1 MLKTKVYIT
10 RTSSFLPNT
19 VVKNDEMEEYL
30 GYINGKKSKT
40 KNIILRNNKIK
51 ERYYSITKEGETTH
65 TNSEMASLAI
75 KNLFSKKPNEIKEV
89 DLLCCGTSSPDQL
102 MPSHGVMVHGWLP
115 EMNPIEVLTPS
126 GNCCAGMHSLKYAY
140 LSLLTNEKNKA
151 VCTGS
156 ERLSR
161 IMRAEQFEGEISQL
175 AKLEKNPLIAFEKDF
190 LRWMLSDGAGA
201 FLLEKEPNPDGLSL
215 SIDWIEMISFANQE
229 EVCMY
234 MGGEKMENGELKG
247 YTEYNP
253 EELIG
258 KSLLSIKQDTRL
270 LGKKTT
276 ALGFVKLNNI
286 LKERNQSIEEIDH
299 FLVHMSSYFFEG
311 QIAQTLEENGI
322 GIPKEKWFSN
332 LSTKGNVGAGSIYL
346 MVDELI
352 KSGKAKK
359 GEKILLA
366 VPESARFSYAFS
378 LLTVC

>member
-1 MLKTKVYIT
+1 MSKVYIT

-19 VVKNDEMEEYL
+19 VVLNDEMEEYL
-30 GYINGKKSKT
+30 GYINGTKSKS
-40 KNIILRNNKIK
+40 KKFILRNNKIK
-51 ERYYSITKEGETTH
+51 ERYYAITKDGKTTH
-65 TNSEMASLAI
+65 TNSQMASLAI
-75 KNLFSKKPNEIKEV
+75 KNLFDKNPDEIKEV

-115 EMNPIEVLTPS
+115 EMNAIEVLSPS
-126 GNCCAGMHSLKYAY
+126 GNCCTGMHSIKYAY
-140 LSLLTNEKNKA
+140 MSLITGEKNKA
-151 VCTGS
+151 VCAGS

-161 IMRAEQFEGEISQL
+161 IMRAEQFEGEIDHLS
-175 AKLEKNPLIAFEKDF
+175 KLEKNPILAFEKDF

-201 FLLEKEPNPDGLSL
+201 FLLEKEPNPNGLNL
-215 SIDWIEMISFANQE
+215 RIDWMELISFANQE
-229 EVCMY
+229 EVCMF
-234 MGGEKMENGELKG
+234 MGGEKLESGELKG
-247 YTEYNP
+247 YTEYPSN
-253 EELIG
+253 EIIE
-258 KSLLSIKQDTRL
+258 KSLFSIKQDTRL
-270 LGKKTT
+270 LGEKTT

-286 LKERNQSIEEIDH
+286 LKERNESIEDVDH

-311 QIAQTLEENGI
+311 QIAKTLEDNGI

-346 MVDELI
+346 MIDELL

>member
-1 MLKTKVYIT
+1 MSKVYIT

-19 VVKNDEMEEYL
+19 VVLNDEMEEYL
-30 GYINGKKSKT
+30 GYINGTKSKS
-40 KNIILRNNKIK
+40 KKFILRNNKIK
-51 ERYYSITKEGETTH
+51 ERYYAITKDGKTTH
-65 TNSEMASLAI
+65 TNSQMASLAI
-75 KNLFSKKPNEIKEV
+75 KNLFDKNPNEIKEV

-115 EMNPIEVLTPS
+115 EMNAIEVLSPS
-126 GNCCAGMHSLKYAY
+126 GNCCTGMHSIKYAY
-140 LSLLTNEKNKA
+140 MSLITGEKNKA
-151 VCTGS
+151 VCSGS

-161 IMRAEQFEGEISQL
+161 IMRAEQFEGEIDHLS
-175 AKLEKNPLIAFEKDF
+175 KLEKNPILAFEKDF

-201 FLLEKEPNPDGLSL
+201 FLLEKEPNPNGLNL
-215 SIDWIEMISFANQE
+215 RIDWMELISFANQE
-229 EVCMY
+229 EVCMF
-234 MGGEKMENGELKG
+234 MGGEKLESGELKG
-247 YTEYNP
+247 YTEYPSN
-253 EELIG
+253 EIIE
-258 KSLLSIKQDTRL
+258 KSLFSIKQDTRL
-270 LGKKTT
+270 LGEKTT

-286 LKERNQSIEEIDH
+286 LKERNESIEDVDH

-311 QIAQTLEENGI
+311 QIAKTLEDNGI
-322 GIPKEKWFSN
+322 GIPMEKWFSN

-346 MVDELI
+346 MIDELL